1 MSDTVRIVREG
12 NRQQCVY
19 GVDRE
24 RGTWEL
30 GGIQYS
36 LEFNGSTLHYDMIP
50 YEDWQDQL
58 NTVVDDI
65 RGKSVEF
72 DFTAEKRESYNKF
85 FTETDPREVSS
96 FIGKEEDTYVEW
108 WAGIQPNGYPLYMIA
123 VFVGGIVSPF
133 IVDTRDAAEVVF
145 LEECRKLKES
155 E

>member
-1 MSDTVRIVREG
+1 MSDTTRIVQEG

-19 GVDRE
+19 GVDWE

-30 GGIQYS
+30 GGVKYC
-36 LEFNGSTLHYDMIP
+36 LEFNGTTLHYDLIP
-50 YEDWQDQL
+50 NEDWRDQL
-58 NTVVDDI
+58 NTVVDGI

-72 DFTAEKRESYNKF
+72 DFTAEKRENYNKF

-123 VFVGGIVSPF
+123 VFVGGSVSPI
-133 IVDTRDAAEVVF
+133 IVGERDNAEVVF
-145 LEECRKLKES
+145 LEECRKLKET

>member
-1 MSDTVRIVREG
+1 MSDTTRIVQGG

-19 GVDRE
+19 GVDWE

-30 GGIQYS
+30 DGKKYS
-36 LEFNGSTLHYDMIP
+36 LEFNGSTLHYVMIP

-58 NTVVDDI
+58 NTVVDGI

-72 DFTAEKRESYNKF
+72 DFTAEKRENYNKF

-123 VFVGGIVSPF
+123 VFVGGRVSPI
-133 IVDTRDAAEVVF
+133 IVGERDNAEVVF
-145 LEECRKLKES
+145 LQECRKLKES